1 MPYTKEM
8 LSIGFVVSTLLV
20 RPFIA
25 LASVLPLNV
34 DSGIHSLGSVIPCWD
49 DPVFDRSLRNKGK
62 IMAKK
67 KQKNKK
73 TQNQNQ
79 QQKAILT
86 LVLLLQNY
94 FGPDVSQ

>member
-8 LSIGFVVSTLLV
+8 LSIEFVVSTLLV

-49 DPVFDRSLRNKGK
+49 DPIFDPNSASISPRLKGQ

-67 KQKNKK
+67 IK
-73 TQNQNQ
+73 
-79 QQKAILT
+79 
-86 LVLLLQNY
+86 
-94 FGPDVSQ
+94 